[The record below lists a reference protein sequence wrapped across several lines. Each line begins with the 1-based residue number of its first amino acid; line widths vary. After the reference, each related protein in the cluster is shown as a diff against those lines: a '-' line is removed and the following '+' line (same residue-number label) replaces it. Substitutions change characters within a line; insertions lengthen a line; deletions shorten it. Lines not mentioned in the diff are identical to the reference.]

1 MATRLRVKNKKRK
14 LDKLTAYKKNPVEQ
28 THKIAV
34 ARSKKIKFRKNN
46 RMA

>member
-1 MATRLRVKNKKRK
+1 MATRLRVKNKKRN
-14 LDKLTAYKKNPVEQ
+14 LDRLTAYKKNPVEQ

-34 ARSKKIKFRKNN
+34 GRARKIKLKKAY